1 MAVEHAPAICGS
13 EGKDLPVG
21 NHEDNLRPRDAPRM
35 VCKSKWFAALS
46 LSLSVGGNCV
56 SAHNLDWRF
65 RFFDQNDGGIFF
77 LIEDAIEETLLTV
90 AVSSLSNRELRI
102 VMLYP

>member
-1 MAVEHAPAICGS
+1 MALEHAPAICGS

-35 VCKSKWFAALS
+35 
-46 LSLSVGGNCV
+46 
-56 SAHNLDWRF
+56 
-65 RFFDQNDGGIFF
+65 NDGGIFF